1 MQPVPS
7 VVLEIES
14 RMEYASAA
22 ESAAFGFASALGLI
36 GDDAR
41 DYSLSVRELAINGIK
56 HGNKLNPE
64 RRVRI
69 EFYDTRDIIRTCV
82 EDEGEQRFDPENYF
96 TATGEN
102 ALSNHGRGLIF
113 VESYTP
119 GWRYD
124 WLAPGNRFTVE
135 KPIPD
140 REGIF

>member
-1 MQPVPS
+1 M
-7 VVLEIES
+7 
-14 RMEYASAA
+14 
-22 ESAAFGFASALGLI
+22 
-36 GDDAR
+36 
-41 DYSLSVRELAINGIK
+41 K
-56 HGNKLNPE
+56 NKNNIADL
-64 RRVRI
+64 
-69 EFYDTRDIIRTCV
+69 
-82 EDEGEQRFDPENYF
+82 FDPENYF